1 MTSNKNLWGELP
13 KPETIRTP
21 YTILKEQASILSEI
35 TNGLLI
41 GEVINNQKDKF
52 FVNIIRIKAP
62 SLNNYTYSVVEVQYP
77 IKLYPVFVK
86 NLTSDN
92 FNNLEKNLMNAANNP
107 LMSFVDYGGLLVQQ
121 GYRKYSSEEEFENA
135 LGQILSS
142 QEVKQVI
149 SALLAQIHADIPKQ

>member
-1 MTSNKNLWGELP
+1 MTSKKNLWGELP

-41 GEVINNQKDKF
+41 GEVINNSKDKF
-52 FVNIIRIKAP
+52 FVNILRIKAP
-62 SLNNYTYSVVEVQYP
+62 SLNNYTYSVVEVQHT

-86 NLTSDN
+86 NFNSDPIT
-92 FNNLEKNLMNAANNP
+92 NATDLIDSLRIDLRHP
-107 LMSFVDYGGLLVQQ
+107 GLLEDQ
-121 GYRKYSSEEEFENA
+121 GYKKYSSEKEFENA